1 VDDIIWS
8 GEQPTLEERA
18 RAAGLSEA
26 SPSSELPAELAR
38 LRRDRTPVHYLV
50 PYHED
55 AVRRM
60 QGLLDA
66 SRERLVEGESMALK
80 RAVVE
85 QRNHKAPEEVAEI
98 ESALAVTRR
107 MYEKAMSMARPGV
120 REREVAGAM
129 QGVALSHG
137 CPQSFLPIVTV
148 QGQVLHNETYL
159 GTLGENDLLLV
170 DSGAESLEGYASDI
184 TRTIPV
190 GGRFTESQRDLYD
203 VVLAMQMGAI
213 ESTRPGITNLEL
225 HLGAART
232 CVQGLKDLGL
242 MKGHPDS
249 AVEAG
254 AHALFF
260 PHGLGHML
268 GLDAHDMED
277 LGDIVGYGEGAKRSE
292 QFGLAALRMA
302 RELEPGFVFTIEP
315 GIYFIPALIEKWRD
329 EGLHRD
335 FIEYDALAPF
345 LDFGGIR
352 IEDDVLV
359 TEDGHRV
366 LGPPIPKKAAQVET
380 ATGG

>member
-1 VDDIIWS
+1 
-8 GEQPTLEERA
+8 
-18 RAAGLSEA
+18 
-26 SPSSELPAELAR
+26 
-38 LRRDRTPVHYLV
+38 
-50 PYHED
+50 
-55 AVRRM
+55 
-60 QGLLDA
+60 
-66 SRERLVEGESMALK
+66 
-80 RAVVE
+80 
-85 QRNHKAPEEVAEI
+85 
-98 ESALAVTRR
+98 
-107 MYEKAMSMARPGV
+107 
-120 REREVAGAM
+120 M